1 MGLFDLRKRRIK
13 REKEK
18 EQLKRD
24 SLFEE
29 KFNLNDV
36 SKDKFRPENN
46 VMEMVYGPFP
56 AETTRECSECDNE
69 WKKKFFDESL
79 DVCSD
84 CGSEAKKSDENEE
97 IDKFQKLLELLGT
110 KKEDKNE

>member
-13 REKEK
+13 LE
-18 EQLKRD
+18 EQERLKRT
-24 SLFEE
+24 
-29 KFNLNDV
+29 NDV
-36 SKDKFRPENN
+36 SEGVFNPENN
-46 VMEMVYGPFP
+46 DVTEMVDGQFA
-56 AETTRECSECDNE
+56 AETTKECSDCDNE
-69 WKKKFFDESL
+69 WKKKFLDESL
-79 DVCSD
+79 DICSD

>member
-1 MGLFDLRKRRIK
+1 MGLFEFRKRRIK
-13 REKEK
+13 RE
-18 EQLKRD
+18 
-24 SLFEE
+24 EE
-29 KFNLNDV
+29 ERLRRANDV
-36 SKDKFRPENN
+36 SKDQFRPENN

-84 CGSEAKKSDENEE
+84 CGSEVKKSDENEE